1 MLNDANRYKRRKK
14 YIEAWQILG
23 LTAGI
28 GVLLLGCTPSS
39 SDEAS
44 SQTNDPAAV
53 SPPPSPLTQI
63 SGRQELPISAYVE
76 IANQKINLEVAQTS
90 EQQATGLM
98 FRDSLPD
105 NRGML
110 FPFDPPRSVQF
121 WMRNVEIH
129 LDMVFLQ
136 DGEVVAIATNV
147 PPCTASPCPTYGP
160 DTPVDQVIELR
171 GGLAQNLGLQVG
183 DSLIVQFVDADS

>member
-1 MLNDANRYKRRKK
+1 MLNDAKRHIRG
-14 YIEAWQILG
+14 WQILG

-28 GVLLLGCTPSS
+28 GVLLIGCTPLPP
-39 SDEAS
+39 DGAS

-53 SPPPSPLTQI
+53 SSPSSTTQTD
-63 SGRQELPISAYVE
+63 GKQELPISAYVE
-76 IANQKINLEVAQTS
+76 IANQKIDLEVAQTS
-90 EQQATGLM
+90 QQQATGLM

-105 NRGML
+105 DRGML
-110 FPFDPPRSVQF
+110 FPFDPPRAVQF

-136 DGEVVAIATNV
+136 NGEVVAIATNV
-147 PPCTASPCPTYGP
+147 PPCTTSPCPTYGP